1 MSSDFVN
8 SLDMYMYDYRPNW
21 TPLGPIT
28 ILNHIM

>member
-8 SLDMYMYDYRPNW
+8 SLDMYDYRLNW